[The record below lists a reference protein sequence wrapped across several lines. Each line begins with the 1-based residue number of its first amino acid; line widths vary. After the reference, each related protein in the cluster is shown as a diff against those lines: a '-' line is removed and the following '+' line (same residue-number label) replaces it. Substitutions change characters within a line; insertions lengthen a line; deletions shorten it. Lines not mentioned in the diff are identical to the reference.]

1 VITMDIDL
9 NKMDSHLVLYSD
21 EKINISAK
29 ANDWWMRIRDL
40 SLEEKKEI
48 ESRMKNL
55 AQYIKDRLCDE

>member
-1 VITMDIDL
+1 
-9 NKMDSHLVLYSD
+9 MDSHLVLYSD